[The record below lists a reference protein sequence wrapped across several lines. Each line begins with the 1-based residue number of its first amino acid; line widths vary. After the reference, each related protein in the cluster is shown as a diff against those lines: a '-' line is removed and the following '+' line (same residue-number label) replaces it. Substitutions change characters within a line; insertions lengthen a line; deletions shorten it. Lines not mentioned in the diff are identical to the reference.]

1 MNPTVSIIV
10 PIYNAE
16 KYLNRCIDSI
26 LNQEYTDFELILAND
41 GSKDSSGQICDE
53 YAAKD
58 KRVRVIHKENSGV
71 SDTRN
76 QAIDL
81 ATGTYLQFLDSD
93 DWITPDATKLLV
105 RAAEEHGCDFV
116 IADFYRVVGERL
128 SHKGDIEED
137 GVMTQEEFAAHMME
151 NPADFYYGVLW
162 NKLYRRDI
170 VEEHHL
176 RMDTEISWCE
186 DFMFNLEYIRYA
198 KVFYALQV
206 PIYYYVKTKGS
217 LASQG
222 MSISNTVKMKL
233 MVFEYY
239 NNFYKH
245 VFDESDYEANRLHVY
260 RYFIDS
266 ASDGLVLPSILP
278 GTQKLGDERIS
289 VHADSICNQG
299 LLMDVYRSRKLLE
312 KQLESVALKNQ
323 LTLNETLI
331 LFYLMQSPEN
341 DRRVS
346 PPITCQPKAI
356 TQKELA
362 EYTGISRNALLLSLG
377 KLTAKE
383 LIKITD
389 VKTEKKSSDSKK
401 TTSDSTKTVA
411 ETGNTLSDAGKVL
424 AGKLSS
430 AATPLSERL
439 QEYTLLPSCDLV
451 LHDLQTAQ
459 SDYEHACFDGFT
471 EEERVSYQQLNSRVQ
486 DNLSQKLSCQP

>member
-26 LNQEYTDFELILAND
+26 LNQEYTDFELILVND

-58 KRVRVIHKENSGV
+58 NRVRVIHKENSGV

-76 QAIDL
+76 RAIDQ
-81 ATGTYLQFLDSD
+81 AKGTYLQFLDSD

-105 RAAEEHGCDFV
+105 RAAQEHDCDFV

-137 GVMTQEEFAAHMME
+137 GVMTQEELAAHMME

-170 VEEHHL
+170 VEEHKL

-198 KVFYALQV
+198 KVFYALQA

-222 MSISNTVKMKL
+222 MSISNTIKMKL

-245 VFDESDYEANRLHVY
+245 VFDEEDYEANRLHVY

-266 ASDGLVLPSILP
+266 AGDGLVLPSILP
-278 GTQKLGDERIS
+278 GTQRLGNERIS
-289 VHADSICNQG
+289 INADSIHNEG
-299 LLMDVYRSRKLLE
+299 FLMNVYRDRKFLE
-312 KQLESVALKNQ
+312 TQLETVALKNQ

-331 LFYLMQSPEN
+331 LFYLMQSP
-341 DRRVS
+341 
-346 PPITCQPKAI
+346 KAV
-356 TQKELA
+356 TPRELA
-362 EYTGISRNALLLSLG
+362 EYTNIPRSTLHFSIG
-377 KLTAKE
+377 KLVSKE
-383 LIKITD
+383 LIKVTD
-389 VKTEKKSSDSKK
+389 VKTEKKLSADGK
-401 TTSDSTKTVA
+401 TF
-411 ETGNTLSDAGKVL
+411 SDAGKAL
-424 AGKLSS
+424 AEKLSS
-430 AATPLSERL
+430 AAIPLSERM
-439 QEYTLLPSCDLV
+439 QEYTLLPLCQPV
-451 LHDLQTAQ
+451 LHDLQSAQ
-459 SDYEHACFDGFT
+459 NDYEQTRLLGFT
-471 EEERVSYQQLNSRVQ
+471 EEEKVLYRQLSNRIQ
-486 DNLSQKLSCQP
+486 DNISDRLSCQS